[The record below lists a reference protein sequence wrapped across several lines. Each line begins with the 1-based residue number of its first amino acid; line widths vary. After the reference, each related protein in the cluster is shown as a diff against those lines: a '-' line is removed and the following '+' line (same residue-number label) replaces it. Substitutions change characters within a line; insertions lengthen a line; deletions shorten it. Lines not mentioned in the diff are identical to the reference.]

1 MENKEVLFAEERQS
15 RILKLLKKEH
25 KVLVPQLCELYGVS
39 PATIR
44 NDLNDMES
52 RGLLKRTHGG
62 AILNTKMGFEQNVEQ
77 KLTRNSREKEA
88 IAKIAAEYVE
98 DGDAIAIDTGT
109 TTLAFA
115 RCLTEKKNLTV
126 ITNDLNIAAFLD
138 AETDATVI
146 LLGGMLR
153 KKHHCTLGSMTLSC
167 IQGLRVDKCFMATNG
182 LTAQHGLSTPDLN
195 HAEVK
200 RCLATCGAQ
209 IIVLCDS
216 EKIGQDVFVNVLPAE
231 QADILITDS
240 GADQAELERFEQLG
254 VEVRTAQI

>member
-138 AETDATVI
+138 AETECHGDSAGRHAPEKASLHLGQHDAIV
-146 LLGGMLR
+146 
-153 KKHHCTLGSMTLSC
+153 H
-167 IQGLRVDKCFMATNG
+167 
-182 LTAQHGLSTPDLN
+182 P
-195 HAEVK
+195 
-200 RCLATCGAQ
+200 GAA
-209 IIVLCDS
+209 
-216 EKIGQDVFVNVLPAE
+216 G
-231 QADILITDS
+231 
-240 GADQAELERFEQLG
+240 R
-254 VEVRTAQI
+254 